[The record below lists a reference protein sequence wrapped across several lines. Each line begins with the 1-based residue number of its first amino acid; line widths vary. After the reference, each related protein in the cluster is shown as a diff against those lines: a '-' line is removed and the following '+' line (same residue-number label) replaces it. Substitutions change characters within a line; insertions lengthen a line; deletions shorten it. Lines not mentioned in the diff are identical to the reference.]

1 MTKPNKRRVRMSQ
14 FQEQIAE
21 AVLPPDG
28 TVPIELDDERTVT
41 IRIPLHAG
49 NGDDEYVNALK
60 GAKTSEDLA
69 LIVLGEEQ
77 WQTWQEAG
85 YSADDLSAV
94 FTAEGQ
100 AAKDRLRDFRYKG

>member
-1 MTKPNKRRVRMSQ
+1 MSKPNKRRVRMIQ

-28 TVPIELDDERTVT
+28 TVVIELDDDRSVS

-49 NGDDEYVNALK
+49 NEDDEYVNALK
-60 GAKTSEDLA
+60 AAKTSEDLA
-69 LIVLGEEQ
+69 HVVLGEEQ

-85 YSADDLSAV
+85 YTADDLSAV

-100 AAKDRLRDFRYKG
+100 AAKERLRDFRYKG